1 MRIYNLFP
9 RLAGE
14 FTDWHGHLQRAAD
27 MDFDWVFVNPIQALG
42 RSRSLYSIADYFQIN
57 PEFVNER
64 LDSTPEDQVRG
75 VCRQAEALGLR
86 MMVDLVINHCA
97 ADSPLTRQ
105 HPDWFVRDDRG
116 QIAHPGCIEDGE
128 RVVWHDLAMFN
139 HPAERDD
146 RGLFA
151 YCKDV
156 VEYLID
162 LGFSGFRCDAA
173 YKVPPDV
180 WRRLIGEIK
189 QGHPDVVFTA
199 ETLGCRPHQTR
210 ETAESGFDYV
220 FNSAKWWDFESPW
233 LMEQYELTRQSVRSV
248 SFPESHDTERLFHE
262 TGHNVAAQKQRYLFA
277 ALFSAGVMMP
287 AGYEFGFTRRPH
299 VVESRPEHWEEPNI
313 DLVDFIGA
321 VNRVKRDWPLFQ
333 EEGVTE
339 ILPHANP
346 AILLI
351 WKASVEGRGE
361 ALVILN
367 KDVHQWQTFETENL
381 CQLVQASPPLKD
393 VSVEWPMDYLP
404 APFTFEL
411 HPGMARILVAEA

>member
-1 MRIYNLFP
+1 M
-9 RLAGE
+9 
-14 FTDWHGHLQRAAD
+14 
-27 MDFDWVFVNPIQALG
+27 FD
-42 RSRSLYSIADYFQIN
+42 
-57 PEFVNER
+57 
-64 LDSTPEDQVRG
+64 
-75 VCRQAEALGLR
+75 
-86 MMVDLVINHCA
+86 H
-97 ADSPLTRQ
+97 
-105 HPDWFVRDDRG
+105 
-116 QIAHPGCIEDGE
+116 
-128 RVVWHDLAMFN
+128 RV
-139 HPAERDD
+139 ERDD

-151 YCKDV
+151 FCREV

-173 YKVPPDV
+173 YKVPPGV

-189 QGHPDVVFTA
+189 QRHPDVVFAA

-210 ETAESGFDYV
+210 ETAEAGFDYV

-262 TGHNVAAQKQRYLFA
+262 TGHNIAAQRQRYLFA

-299 VVESRPEHWEEPNI
+299 VVESRPDHWEEANI
-313 DLVDFIGA
+313 DLTGFVGA

-333 EEGVTE
+333 EESVTE

-351 WKASVEGRGE
+351 WKASVRGRGE
-361 ALVILN
+361 ALIILN
-367 KDVHQWQTFETENL
+367 KDVHQWQTFHTDNL
-381 CQLVQASPPLKD
+381 CNLIQASPPLRD
-393 VSVEWPMDYLP
+393 VSVDWPMDYLP

-411 HPGMARILVAEA
+411 HPGMARILVADAQP